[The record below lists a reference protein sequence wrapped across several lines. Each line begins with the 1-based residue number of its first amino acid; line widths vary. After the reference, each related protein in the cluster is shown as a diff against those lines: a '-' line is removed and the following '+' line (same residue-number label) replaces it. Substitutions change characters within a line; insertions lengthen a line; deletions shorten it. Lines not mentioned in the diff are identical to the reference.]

1 MRNII
6 NEFGSL
12 VALDGEYEM
21 FIFATERK
29 IKQLKLSYSRT
40 NSRYNSE
47 IIFKADMSADFSIYW
62 KFYLQCFV
70 NGQLVENYRIHEDV
84 YFLYAKNIENKS
96 NFGGIYQFVYHE
108 HIAAERIQKIKVK
121 PASKISPVRPKSNLL
136 IDIFSQNNDVDQR
149 HSIEGDNTTIE
160 SNVKSNLLI
169 DILFTEDQNFDN
181 TLLNIS
187 KK

>member
-21 FIFATERK
+21 FFFATERK

-47 IIFKADMSADFSIYW
+47 IIFKADMSADVSIYW

-70 NGQLVENYRIHEDV
+70 NGQLVENHRIREEV
-84 YFLYAKNIENKS
+84 YFLYAKDRENKS
-96 NFGGIYQFVYHE
+96 NLGGIYQFVYHE
-108 HIAAERIQKIKVK
+108 HIAVERIEKIKVK
-121 PASKISPVRPKSNLL
+121 ATRKIPSVRPKSNLL
-136 IDIFSQNNDVDQR
+136 IDIFCQNNDVDQR
-149 HSIEGDNTTIE
+149 HNIEEDNTISETNE
-160 SNVKSNLLI
+160 KPNLLI
-169 DILFTEDQNFDN
+169 DILFTEDQSFDN

-187 KK
+187 KI